1 MSNSRTSTIAKGVTT
16 ANASVVTTA
25 DTTGF
30 AAGDTVATSNMN
42 AAIGAIKTKGLHVAV
57 LLPCYNEAQTI
68 AQTIAAYRDALEGV
82 PQVTIYV
89 YDNNSSDDTAA
100 IAESAGA
107 IVRKEYRQGKG
118 FVIRSMFRDVEADV
132 YLMADGDNTYE
143 ARDVIALAGD
153 IAAGKA
159 DMAIG
164 DRLSGTYFEENKR
177 PLHGFGN
184 RLVRWLINRIF
195 QSDIVDVMT
204 GARAFSR
211 KFVKTYPSLVGGFEI
226 ETEMTIHALDKN
238 FLVAHHPV
246 HYRDRPQGS
255 HSKLSTIPDGLRVL
269 KTIFALFKDFRPLLF
284 FGSIS
289 LFMLLV
295 GAILFIRP
303 LAEYFATGF
312 VTYIPTLL
320 VSVTFIIVAL
330 LSGVCGVIVDS
341 IRKQTRTFYELELY
355 RINNKVQ

>member
-1 MSNSRTSTIAKGVTT
+1 MRSK
-16 ANASVVTTA
+16 
-25 DTTGF
+25 D
-30 AAGDTVATSNMN
+30 
-42 AAIGAIKTKGLHVAV
+42 LHVAI

-68 AQTIAAYRDALEGV
+68 GETIAAYQTALKELM
-82 PQVTIYV
+82 PDCSSAKIYV

-100 IAESAGA
+100 IAKDSGA
-107 IVRKEYRQGKG
+107 VVRKEYRQGKG
-118 FVIRSMFRDVEADV
+118 FVVRSMFRDIDADV

-143 ARDVIALAGD
+143 AKDVIALADD
-153 IAAGKA
+153 IIAKRA
-159 DMAIG
+159 DMVVG

-195 QSDIVDVMT
+195 QSDMVDVMT

-226 ETEMTIHALDKN
+226 ETEMTIHALDKD
-238 FLVAHHPV
+238 FLVTHHPV
-246 HYRDRPQGS
+246 HYRNRPQGS
-255 HSKLSTIPDGLRVL
+255 YSKLSTIPDGLRVL

-284 FGSIS
+284 FGSASFI
-289 LFMLLV
+289 LLAI

-303 LAEYFATGF
+303 LAEYLTTGF
-312 VTYIPTLL
+312 VTYIPTL
-320 VSVTFIIVAL
+320 VVAIGFMIMAL

-355 RINNKVQ
+355 RQIGDKDSCENH